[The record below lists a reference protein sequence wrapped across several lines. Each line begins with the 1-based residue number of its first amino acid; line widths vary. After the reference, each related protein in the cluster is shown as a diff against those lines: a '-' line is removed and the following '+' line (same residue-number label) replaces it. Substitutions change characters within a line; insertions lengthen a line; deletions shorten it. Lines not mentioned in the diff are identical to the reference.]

1 MEVGAKEAFESNFM
15 TKYMKGK
22 LKPKTSIK
30 TAQGSLIADN
40 TESRVPTEP
49 LVFSDEAK
57 DVFDAGRE
65 LWKYYHSQPNANPN
79 ASLYDIK
86 KCFQG
91 VNDKGKMNNKSEDG
105 DYNALISNLRDKLKI
120 LAAKIEPKVYE
131 HGFLLK

>member
-1 MEVGAKEAFESNFM
+1 M
-15 TKYMKGK
+15 TDYIKGK
-22 LKPKTSIK
+22 FKPEASSKLT
-30 TAQGSLIADN
+30 QGSLIADN

-57 DVFDAGRE
+57 AVFDAGRE

-79 ASLYDIK
+79 AALYDIK
-86 KCFQG
+86 EHFQG
-91 VNDKGKMNNKSEDG
+91 RNAKGRMNNSSKDEK
-105 DYNALISNLRDKLKI
+105 YNELMDNLRAKLKI